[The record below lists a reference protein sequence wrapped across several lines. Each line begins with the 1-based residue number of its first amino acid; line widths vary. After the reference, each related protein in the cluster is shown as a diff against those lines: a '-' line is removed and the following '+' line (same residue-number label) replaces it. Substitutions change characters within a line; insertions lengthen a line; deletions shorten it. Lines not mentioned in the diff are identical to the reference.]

1 MRDVKITVKF
11 RQVNKKTG
19 KTETFLTDELD
30 ALIRY
35 LNAEFA
41 RTHDM
46 AILAVRFNFFV
57 GCRVGELV
65 ASACLP

>member
-1 MRDVKITVKF
+1 MFYYASEKHYIQDDIMRDVKITVKF

-30 ALIRY
+30 SLIRY

-46 AILAVRFNFFV
+46 LS
-57 GCRVGELV
+57 L
-65 ASACLP
+65 L